1 MTLQAASH
9 FRCPPPPTLLTPHR
23 ATTTARPPPPGTRHH
38 PVRRERT
45 SDLSIA
51 TARSFLPSAAI
62 GLYLPRPCL
71 YRHTSASLLCFAQI
85 DTYVSRVSLS
95 FIITSCMMTSWD
107 YFRRQRTSFNR
118 GQPALWR
125 ERLSPGRAER
135 RPGAG
140 RLKICVRTLLLP
152 LYLSA
157 CRRWLLL
164 DNGGNAGCLHYFC
177 TRKQADLLRRHIHV
191 RDFVLE
197 LTFSVRIFSEKTYE
211 NSWKFLQ
218 VILLTEKSMKIL
230 TKFE

>member
-107 YFRRQRTSFNR
+107 YFFRRQRTPFNR
-118 GQPALWR
+118 RQLALRR
-125 ERLSPGRAER
+125 ERLSLGTAER

-152 LYLSA
+152 LYFSA
-157 CRRWLLL
+157 CWGGLLL
-164 DNGGNAGCLHYFC
+164 DNGGNAGFLHSFC
-177 TRKQADLLRRHIHV
+177 TRKQADLRR
-191 RDFVLE
+191 
-197 LTFSVRIFSEKTYE
+197 TRICISAI
-211 NSWKFLQ
+211 SFLN
-218 VILLTEKSMKIL
+218 
-230 TKFE
+230 